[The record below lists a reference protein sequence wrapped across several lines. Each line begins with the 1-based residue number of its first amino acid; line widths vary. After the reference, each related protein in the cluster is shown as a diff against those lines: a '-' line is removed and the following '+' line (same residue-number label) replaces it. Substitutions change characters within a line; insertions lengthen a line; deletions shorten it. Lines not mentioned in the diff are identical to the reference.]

1 MPLNREVKIMY
12 RYGQLMLITTLFCI
26 SCTNPTMERQQV
38 LATTI
43 PQGVDRDRDGVM
55 DSLDQCARSVIGEPV
70 DAQGCQPFHFKS
82 MGKVYFEFDKY
93 ELDNEAK
100 QKLDLVAEH
109 ISFNRHVRQLIILG
123 YTDEVGT
130 VAYNDQLSDRR
141 VASVQ
146 RYLLAKNIP
155 NHQIRAAY
163 AGSENGGLG
172 ERAPIDENWTRLGR
186 ARNRHVDLILLE
198 SVWQR

>member
-1 MPLNREVKIMY
+1 MLLNQKVKIMY
-12 RYGQLMLITTLFCI
+12 RYGRLMLLSTIFCV
-26 SCTNPTMERQQV
+26 SCANPTLEQQQV

-43 PQGVDRDRDGVM
+43 PQGVDEDRDGVL
-55 DSLDQCARSVIGEPV
+55 DALDQCAQSVIGEPV
-70 DAQGCQPFHFKS
+70 DAEGCQPFHFKS
-82 MGKVYFEFDKY
+82 LGKVYFEFDNF
-93 ELDNEAK
+93 ELDNDAK
-100 QKLDLVAEH
+100 IKLDRVAEYL
-109 ISFNRHVRQLIILG
+109 SFNRHVRQLIILG
-123 YTDEVGT
+123 HTDEVGT

-146 RYLLAKNIP
+146 RYLLAKKIP
-155 NHQIRAAY
+155 NHQLRAAY